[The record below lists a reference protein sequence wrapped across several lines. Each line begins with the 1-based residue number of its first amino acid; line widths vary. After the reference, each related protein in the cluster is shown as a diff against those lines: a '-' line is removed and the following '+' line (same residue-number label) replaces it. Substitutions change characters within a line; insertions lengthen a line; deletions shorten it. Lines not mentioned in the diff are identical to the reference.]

1 MLLPGALFV
10 LFLVGCWVYCLTDAL
25 LTPASE
31 YHGMPKT
38 AWVCLIAVT
47 FVAGA
52 VAWLIAV
59 RRSQFPT
66 VPRPA
71 KGGGRLT
78 SNRPS
83 SGRRMTRYRRA
94 AGKRQA
100 SYRWTAAD
108 EALARHPAGRSRS
121 AGQPGR
127 PKGPD
132 DDPEFLRELDEL
144 IKRNA
149 ASAADAGVGV
159 QPGDEYLY
167 HDDVEHETG
176 ETE

>member
-10 LFLVGCWVYCLTDAL
+10 LFLVGCWLYCLADAV
-25 LTPASE
+25 LTPASA

-47 FVAGA
+47 FAAGA
-52 VAWLIAV
+52 LAWLIAV
-59 RRSQFPT
+59 RRSRFPRL
-66 VPRPA
+66 PRPA
-71 KGGGRLT
+71 RGGGWRIA
-78 SNRPS
+78 SRQRP
-83 SGRRMTRYRRA
+83 
-94 AGKRQA
+94 A

-108 EALARHPAGRSRS
+108 EALARHPAGRSRRADQPGS
-121 AGQPGR
+121 GQPGSGR

-132 DDPEFLRELDEL
+132 DDPQFLRALDEL

-176 ETE
+176 ETD